1 MKLIT
6 SRVGSYLTGSEIAD
20 AVMRYGLALARK
32 QQLDLVEIP
41 FVSNDGSVRRA
52 QFTVGWQVETAAISR
67 VEPSDE
73 LVESDTAEL
82 LNAKADS
89 VGVISARPFSAEE
102 LADFATAQ
110 IDYVE
115 SC

>member
-6 SRVGSYLTGSEIAD
+6 SRAGSYLTGTEIAD

-32 QQLDLVEIP
+32 QELDLIEIP

-52 QFTVGWQVETAAISR
+52 QFTIGWQVETASISR

-73 LVESDTAEL
+73 LLEADTAEL
-82 LNAKADS
+82 LNAKADR
-89 VGVISARPFSAEE
+89 VGVLSARPFSAEE
-102 LADFATAQ
+102 LADFATMQ
-110 IDYVE
+110 VDYVE

>member
-6 SRVGSYLTGSEIAD
+6 SRVGSYLTGNEIAD

-32 QQLDLVEIP
+32 QQLDLIEIP
-41 FVSNDGSVRRA
+41 FISNDGSVRRA
-52 QFTVGWQVETAAISR
+52 QFTIGGQVETAAVSR
-67 VEPSDE
+67 AEPRDE
-73 LVESDTAEL
+73 LVESDTAQL
-82 LNAKADS
+82 LNDKAES
-89 VGVISARPFSAEE
+89 VGVIVARPFSTEE
-102 LADFATAQ
+102 LADFATTQ